1 MSQRPTADGSEA
13 KAAAAMVA
21 AAKVAVVVVAL
32 TPGGAAT
39 ARRIAAAVG
48 GELRLPS
55 RMMTPG
61 SDEAGGGFDRVGP
74 VLRDAFTAG
83 SALVCVMAAGVVV
96 RSLAPVLRSKV
107 DDPPVLVVDELGRFV
122 VPILSGHV
130 GGGNSLA
137 RHVAAAL
144 GAQAVLT
151 TSSDVQGFLGPD
163 MLAVALDAYVDPA
176 SALLPVAA
184 ALAGGDPV
192 DLWYEP
198 TTVGSAA
205 AFLDGLGG
213 YRARSLVE
221 SSDAPDPSLES
232 PAPAAAVLVSD
243 RVGAEAPEGVPSG
256 RCVRLIPRLITAG
269 VGCTRGTPADSLVA
283 AVREAF
289 SAGGLRVE
297 ALRALASVRAKAD
310 EPGLFAA
317 AEELDVPL
325 VFAGDD
331 QVEAEIAARGLAE
344 SEWVRANIGVGAASE
359 PAALW
364 AAGPGSVLVQ
374 EKIAR
379 SGVTVALARGDG
391 GAAVAA
397 REDRWKV

>member
-1 MSQRPTADGSEA
+1 MSQRATAEG
-13 KAAAAMVA
+13 AAAEGA
-21 AAKVAVVVVAL
+21 ATTSVVVFAL

-55 RMMTPG
+55 RMTTPE
-61 SDEAGGGFDRVGP
+61 SNEASGGFVRVGP
-74 VLRDAFTAG
+74 ALRDALAAG

-96 RSLAPVLRSKV
+96 RSLAPVLRGKLV
-107 DDPPVLVVDELGRFV
+107 DPPVLVVDECGRFV

-130 GGGNSLA
+130 GGGNALA

-163 MLAVALDAYVDPA
+163 MLAVAMDAYVEPP

-184 ALAGGDPV
+184 ALAGGSPV

-205 AFLDGLGG
+205 AFLEGLGG
-213 YRARSLVE
+213 YRARPLL
-221 SSDAPDPSLES
+221 APALATVPTAGS
-232 PAPAAAVLVSD
+232 PASAAAVLVSD
-243 RVGAEAPEGVPSG
+243 RVGPVVLDGVPSG

-289 SAGGLRVE
+289 SAAGLRIE
-297 ALRALASVRAKAD
+297 ALRALGSVRAKGD

-331 QVEAEIAARGLAE
+331 QVETEIAARGLAE
-344 SEWVRANIGVGAASE
+344 SEWVRASIGVGAASE

>member
-1 MSQRPTADGSEA
+1 
-13 KAAAAMVA
+13 MVF
-21 AAKVAVVVVAL
+21 AL
-32 TPGGAAT
+32 TAGGRAT

-48 GELRLPS
+48 GELRLPD
-55 RMMTPG
+55 RMPLLG
-61 SDEAGGGFDRVGP
+61 ADGPVDADVPARGFARVGP
-74 VLRDAFTAG
+74 ALRDAFAAG

-96 RSLAPVLRSKV
+96 RSLATVLQSKH

-130 GGGNSLA
+130 GGGNALA

-151 TSSDVQGFLGPD
+151 TSSDVQGLLGPD
-163 MLAVALDAYVDPA
+163 MLAVALGAHVEPV

-184 ALAGGDPV
+184 ALASGEVV

-198 TTVGSAA
+198 GAVGSAA
-205 AFLDGLGG
+205 TFLSGLSG
-213 YRARSLVE
+213 YQARPLPLPEPVPALDVAAATIPAAALTVTS
-221 SSDAPDPSLES
+221 PSAAE
-232 PAPAAAVLVSD
+232 APAASAAVLVSD
-243 RVGAEAPEGVPSG
+243 RAAAEIPGGAPAG
-256 RCVRLIPRLITAG
+256 RWLRMTPRWITAG
-269 VGCTRGTPADSLVA
+269 VGCTRGMASTALVA

-289 SAGGLRVE
+289 FAAGLRIE
-297 ALRALASVRAKAD
+297 ALRGLASVRAKED

-325 VFAGDD
+325 IFAGNE

-344 SEWVRANIGVGAASE
+344 SKWVRASIGVGAASE

-374 EKIAR
+374 GKIA
-379 SGVTVALARGDG
+379 GAGITVALARGDG
-391 GAAVAA
+391 GAVVAA
-397 REDRWKV
+397 REERWKV